1 MPCKDNN
8 LRVKHPDVAKEWH
21 RTKNGKRKPS
31 EFISGSKKK
40 VWWKCTKVD
49 DHEWEATIT
58 NRTHGSGCPFCARR
72 KSSKD
77 NCLAD
82 LNPDLAKQWHPT
94 KNGDLKPTH
103 VTCGSA
109 KKVWWKCPEDKDHE
123 WEAKIS
129 VRNRGA
135 GCQYCSGRKSLKEAP
150 PKRKIIDYV
159 LKLKGKWGSLFGKRG
174 KDHEK

>member
-1 MPCKDNN
+1 MTKSTIDSTHTY
-8 LRVKHPDVAKEWH
+8 LVEEWH
-21 RTKNGKRKPS
+21 S
-31 EFISGSKKK
+31 
-40 VWWKCTKVD
+40 
-49 DHEWEATIT
+49 
-58 NRTHGSGCPFCARR
+58 
-72 KSSKD
+72 
-77 NCLAD
+77 
-82 LNPDLAKQWHPT
+82 T
-94 KNGDLKPTH
+94 KNGDLKPSQFTF
-103 VTCGSA
+103 GSN

-135 GCQYCSGRKSLKEAP
+135 GCQYCSGRKSLKQAP

>member
-8 LRVKHPDVAKEWH
+8 LRDKHPDVAKEWH

-40 VWWKCTKVD
+40 VWWKCPKVD

-72 KSSKD
+72 KSRKD

-94 KNGDLKPTH
+94 KNGNLKPTH
-103 VTCGSA
+103 VTCGSS

-174 KDHEK
+174 KGHEK